1 MVAAPLVRR
10 RETLQ
15 NSQGGRSEAPPGAE
29 RHVMRVEDQR
39 AIVTIALAAAFADG
53 SKHEREREELRRVA
67 ESLQAGADINMAALV
82 QEILLKRV
90 DLDAQATLLS
100 APELRQLAFELAVG
114 VCDADGLRNEAETR
128 FLADLGRALGLYQ
141 PQMVEPAA
149 NADAL
154 ATVPLAAEGPAP
166 ASAATDGRDET
177 LDRLILETAVTNG
190 ALELLPQTLATMAI
204 LALQMRMVYRVG
216 TAYGQQL
223 DRAQVKDFLAAA
235 GVGLTGQYLEQIGRR
250 VVGGLF
256 GSVAGNLAGAI
267 ARGATGAAFSF
278 ATTYALGQVA
288 KRYYAGGRVMN
299 AAMLKDAYAAML
311 AQAKALQ
318 ARYQPQIEQRAGS
331 IDATR
336 LVGLVRAS

>member
-1 MVAAPLVRR
+1 MQAD
-10 RETLQ
+10 E
-15 NSQGGRSEAPPGAE
+15 
-29 RHVMRVEDQR
+29 QR
-39 AIVTIALAAAFADG
+39 AIVTLALAAAFADG
-53 SKHEREREELRRVA
+53 SKHDREREELRRVA
-67 ESLQAGADINMAALV
+67 ASLQAGADINMAALV
-82 QEILLKRV
+82 QDVLLKRV
-90 DLDAQATLLS
+90 DLDAQAAQLS
-100 APELRQLAFELAVG
+100 SPELKQLAFELAVG

-128 FLADLGRALGLYQ
+128 FLADLGRALGLSQ

-154 ATVPLAAEGPAP
+154 ATVPLVAAASTAAAPAGAAE
-166 ASAATDGRDET
+166 RDEM
-177 LDRLILETAVTNG
+177 LDRLILEAAITNG

-216 TAYGQQL
+216 AAYGQQL
-223 DRAQVKDFLAAA
+223 DRSQVKDFLAAA

-256 GSVAGNLAGAI
+256 GSVAGSVVGAI

-288 KRYYAGGRVMN
+288 KRYYAGGRVME

-311 AQAKALQ
+311 AQAKTLQ
-318 ARYQPQIEQRAGS
+318 ARYQPQIQQRVGT
-331 IDATR
+331 IDPGR
-336 LVGLVRAS
+336 LVGLVRES